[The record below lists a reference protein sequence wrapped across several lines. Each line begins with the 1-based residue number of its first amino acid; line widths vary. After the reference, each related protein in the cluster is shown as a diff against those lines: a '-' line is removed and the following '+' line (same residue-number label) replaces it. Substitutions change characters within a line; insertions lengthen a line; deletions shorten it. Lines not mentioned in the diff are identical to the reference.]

1 MSGSGLNSSLP
12 EAKNPS
18 VFRGSATTFQ
28 YPQSC
33 ENMHVVSCGNPSLL
47 QQRGLKQLP
56 LQGPVSVTGPTAL
69 PMGLP
74 SPAGL
79 RVHSRRHR
87 ISVGYQVTTDQ
98 EGSGRMVRCRQG
110 QMAITRTPAWA
121 QHTQQ
126 RGLLQCSHSTSSKAP
141 PRTSECGEARGEE
154 GDKEKLVNDL
164 ELATT

>member
-1 MSGSGLNSSLP
+1 MS
-12 EAKNPS
+12 
-18 VFRGSATTFQ
+18 F
-28 YPQSC
+28 
-33 ENMHVVSCGNPSLL
+33 VV
-47 QQRGLKQLP
+47 QQQPFNTPKAVRICMLFPVETPLCCSRGLKQPP